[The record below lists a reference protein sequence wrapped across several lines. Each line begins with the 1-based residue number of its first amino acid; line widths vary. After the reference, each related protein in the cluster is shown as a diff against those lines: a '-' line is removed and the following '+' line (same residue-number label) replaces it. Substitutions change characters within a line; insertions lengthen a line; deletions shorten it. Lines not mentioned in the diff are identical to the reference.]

1 HSDNSPI
8 RDLFQRFLPADQRRK
23 VLGTG
28 FAAEEV
34 LALEGDKESG
44 RTLFHSPAGT
54 QCFTCHRVEGKGREL
69 GPDLSDLG
77 KRYARAEVLNHI
89 IKPNILVDPRWKLN
103 VIVTND
109 DQTHSGFV
117 SKSEDEKIFF
127 RTVLAE
133 DVVIPVSSI
142 RSNDELPT
150 SLMPA
155 GMLDSLTAQEAA
167 DLLAYLSK

>member
-1 HSDNSPI
+1 M
-8 RDLFQRFLPADQRRK
+8 
-23 VLGTG
+23 
-28 FAAEEV
+28 
-34 LALEGDKESG
+34 
-44 RTLFHSPAGT
+44 
-54 QCFTCHRVEGKGREL
+54 
-69 GPDLSDLG
+69 
-77 KRYARAEVLNHI
+77 
-89 IKPNILVDPRWKLN
+89 
-103 VIVTND
+103 IVTND